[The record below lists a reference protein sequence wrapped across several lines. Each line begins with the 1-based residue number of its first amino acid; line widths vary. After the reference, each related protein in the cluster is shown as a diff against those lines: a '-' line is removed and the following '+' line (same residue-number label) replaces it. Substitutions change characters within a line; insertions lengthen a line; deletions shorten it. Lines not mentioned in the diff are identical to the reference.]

1 LKKDGGSE
9 MILLTGVVKTWADI
23 NWQLILGGFGLF
35 LFGIKFMGDGLKSL
49 AGDRLRDIIDK
60 YTSKPWKGVM
70 IGLII
75 TAIIQSSSATTAIT
89 IGFVRAGLMRLDQT
103 VGIIFGA
110 NIGTTMTAFLVGLK
124 VEKYAMYFVFVGA
137 LFIMFASRKKYKYI
151 GEICM
156 GFGTLFYGL
165 MLMGD
170 SLKIMKDIQA
180 FQDLAIKMSTQPLL
194 ALLGGIMMT
203 GIIQS
208 SSAMIAIIQKIY
220 EAGGMTLSAAIPFV
234 FGSNIG
240 TTVTAA
246 LAAIGGSLAAR
257 RAAGIHTL
265 FNVLG
270 TIIMML
276 LLPFYLNFIIY
287 LTGLWSLQPM
297 MQIAVAHILFNVI
310 FTIIFFPFINQL
322 VWLIKRIL
330 RGEES
335 ERIEIN
341 TDELDPKLAATLPA
355 GALSVAKRS
364 TLKMGELAGEAIEN
378 SRQYLNSRSKAP
390 HTVVLQL
397 EDAVNAL
404 DTKLTDYLLV
414 IAKEAKGEHDMEVYT
429 TNLAVIKNL
438 ERIGDLSVN
447 LVEFFEMVYDA
458 RENFSEAALQD
469 VNAMYD
475 LVNHMLKR
483 SLGMYSDSDFTHYS
497 TVLEDE
503 NYLDLLELKA
513 RQRHFDRMT
522 AATCT
527 TAVGSSVFVD
537 ILGTLE
543 RIGDHATNIAK
554 NAIDVHQTHA
564 IKAVHNQ

>member
-1 LKKDGGSE
+1 
-9 MILLTGVVKTWADI
+9 MTLLTGTVLTWADI
-23 NWQLILGGFGLF
+23 NWQMILGGFGLF
-35 LFGIKFMGDGLKSL
+35 LFGIKFMGDGLKSI

-60 YTSKPWKGVM
+60 YTSKPWKGVL
-70 IGLII
+70 IGLLI

-124 VEKYAMYFVFVGA
+124 VEKYSLYFIFIGA

-151 GEICM
+151 GEITM

-170 SLKIMKDIQA
+170 ALKVMKDIQA
-180 FQDLAIKMSTQPLL
+180 FQDLAVKMSTQPLL
-194 ALLGGIMMT
+194 ALLGGILMT
-203 GIIQS
+203 GVIQS

-220 EAGGMTLSAAIPFV
+220 EAGGMTLSAALPFV

-265 FNVLG
+265 FNVMG
-270 TIIMML
+270 TVIMML
-276 LLPFYLNFIIY
+276 VLPFYIQFIIY
-287 LTGLWSLQPM
+287 LTGVWHLEPM
-297 MQIAVAHILFNVI
+297 MQIAVAHILFNII
-310 FTIIFFPFINQL
+310 FTILFFPFINQL
-322 VWLIKRIL
+322 VWLIKHIL
-330 RGEES
+330 RGDES

-341 TDELDPKLAATLPA
+341 TDDLDPKLAATLPA
-355 GALSVAKRS
+355 GALNVAKKA
-364 TLKMGELAGEAIEN
+364 TLKMGELAGDAIEN
-378 SRQYLNSRSKAP
+378 SRQYLNTRSKAP
-390 HTVVLQL
+390 HLVVLQL
-397 EDAVNAL
+397 EDAINAL
-404 DTKLTDYLLV
+404 DTKLTDYLLI
-414 IAKEAKGEHDMEVYT
+414 IAKNALGENAMEVYT
-429 TNLAVIKNL
+429 TNLAIIKNI

-447 LVEFFEMVYDA
+447 LVEFYEMVDDA
-458 RENFSEAALQD
+458 RELFSESALQD

-475 LVNHMLKR
+475 LILQMLAR
-483 SLGMYSDSDFTHYS
+483 SMKIYADSDNS
-497 TVLEDE
+497 LQSLVMDDE
-503 NYLDLLELKA
+503 NYLDLLEFKA
-513 RQRHFDRMT
+513 RQKHFDRMT
-522 AATCT
+522 NATCT

-537 ILGTLE
+537 ILGTIE

-554 NAIDVHQTHA
+554 NTFDVNPTHQPKT
-564 IKAVHNQ
+564 NQI